1 MDTLIDN
8 RQFPPEMQQIS
19 PMLPKEKKSTPWVL
33 ILLILIA
40 MGIIA
45 FLVYT
50 IFFRDHI
57 TQKQQKELLK
67 ERVEKVQHF
76 TQSAPLVSPQERQK
90 RVDTFFK

>member
-8 RQFPPEMQQIS
+8 RQFPQEMQQTQT
-19 PMLPKEKKSTPWVL
+19 PRKRKSTPWVL
-33 ILLILIA
+33 IVLVLIA
-40 MGIIA
+40 VVIIA

-50 IFFRDHI
+50 IFFKGQVV
-57 TQKQQKELLK
+57 QKQQKELLK
-67 ERVEKVQHF
+67 ERVEKVQRF